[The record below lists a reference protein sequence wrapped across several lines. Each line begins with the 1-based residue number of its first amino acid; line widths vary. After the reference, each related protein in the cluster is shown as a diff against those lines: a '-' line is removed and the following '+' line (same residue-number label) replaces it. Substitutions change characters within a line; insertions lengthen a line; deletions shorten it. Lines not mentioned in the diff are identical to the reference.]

1 MIKFLKS
8 IDIYGHP
15 ISVLYRGEKTHNTL
29 LGSVFSILTTA
40 VVLFFALDRLIKM
53 LSYENQDEIVRS
65 VLSDID
71 QEGRIILKEYDLR
84 LMFQTSVS
92 LSNGGVDFNYRI
104 PQRIGSW
111 RTYIKRF
118 TENFQAIE

>member
-1 MIKFLKS
+1 MIKLLKS

-71 QEGRIILKEYDLR
+71 
-84 LMFQTSVS
+84 
-92 LSNGGVDFNYRI
+92 
-104 PQRIGSW
+104 
-111 RTYIKRF
+111 
-118 TENFQAIE
+118 